1 MAPELGRL
9 APQQDLRQPVPPG
22 RRRRPRVS
30 AVPVG
35 TCRCTLRSAA
45 RRAAT
50 SRSAGMGEAH
60 ILLRRSPVESFSS
73 PWLAVLLLAG
83 SSAFAAG
90 AGEARAAVRAAL
102 EQEAT
107 APALPPVLP
116 SLAAERAGKRGEA
129 VPPGR
134 SDAGRMAREQGEA
147 RANSAAA
154 TARSEAAARAAE
166 GAAASAAKNAN
177 ADSHAAAGQA
187 RANAARKK
195 PHGPGKIPA
204 GAPGTSR

>member
-1 MAPELGRL
+1 M
-9 APQQDLRQPVPPG
+9 
-22 RRRRPRVS
+22 
-30 AVPVG
+30 
-35 TCRCTLRSAA
+35 
-45 RRAAT
+45 
-50 SRSAGMGEAH
+50 
-60 ILLRRSPVESFSS
+60 LRRSLVGSFSS
-73 PWLAVLLLAG
+73 RALAVVLGVA
-83 SSAFAAG
+83 SFAFAAR
-90 AGEARAAVRAAL
+90 AEEARAAVRAAL

-129 VPPGR
+129 VPPRR

-147 RANSAAA
+147 RANGAAA
-154 TARSEAAARAAE
+154 AARSEAAARAAE
-166 GAAASAAKNAN
+166 GGAASAAKSAN